1 MANKQVR
8 AWINKKLSQGV
19 SKTELYNSVGVFSN
33 KTKQQVMKEK
43 GLTESQYKRRYNF
56 LFHVFNELEK

>member
-43 GLTESQYKRRYNF
+43 GLT
-56 LFHVFNELEK
+56 